1 MSMQEKYRLAVLGDF
16 ASVLGYRTLGFEVR
30 AADNKEDGERELS
43 SLVKEGFAVIYVTE
57 QLAVHISE
65 EIDKYKDM
73 PLPAIILIPGRDG
86 SLGIGMKNVHSA
98 VERAVGAD
106 ILG

>member
-1 MSMQEKYRLAVLGDF
+1 MDNKYRLAVLGDF

-30 AADNKEDGERELS
+30 CADNKEDGERELS
-43 SLVKEGFAVIYVTE
+43 SLAKEGFAVIYVTE
-57 QLAVHISE
+57 QLAAEISE

-73 PLPAIILIPGRDG
+73 AIPAIILIPGRDG
-86 SLGIGMKNVHSA
+86 SLGIGMKNVSRS

>member
-1 MSMQEKYRLAVLGDF
+1 MDSKYRLAVLGDF

-30 AADNKEDGERELS
+30 CADNREDGERLLAA
-43 SLVKEGFAVIYVTE
+43 LVKEGFAVIYVTE
-57 QLAVHISE
+57 QLAASIE
-65 EIDKYKDM
+65 DEIAKYKDM
-73 PLPAIILIPGRDG
+73 AIPAIILIPGREG
-86 SLGIGMKNVHSA
+86 SLGIGMKNVHSS

>member
-1 MSMQEKYRLAVLGDF
+1 MDNKYRLAVLGDF
-16 ASVLGYRTLGFEVR
+16 ASVLGYRTLGFEDR
-30 AADNKEDGERELS
+30 CADNKEEGAAELS
-43 SLVKEGFAVIYVTE
+43 ALAKEGFAVIYVTE
-57 QLAVHISE
+57 QLAIEISD

-73 PLPAIILIPGRDG
+73 AIPAIILIPGRDG
-86 SLGIGMKNVHSA
+86 SLGIGMKNVSRS

>member
-1 MSMQEKYRLAVLGDF
+1 MDNKYRLAVLGDF

-30 AADNKEDGERELS
+30 CADNKEEGERELS
-43 SLVKEGFAVIYVTE
+43 ALAKEGFAVIYVTE
-57 QLAVHISE
+57 QLATEISE

-73 PLPAIILIPGRDG
+73 AIPAIILIPGRDG
-86 SLGIGMKNVHSA
+86 SLGIGMKNVSRS

>member
-1 MSMQEKYRLAVLGDF
+1 MENKYRLAVLGDF

-30 AADNKEDGERELS
+30 CADTGEDGERELHA
-43 SLVKEGFAVIYVTE
+43 LAKEGFAVIYVTE
-57 QLAVHISE
+57 QLAVQIE
-65 EIDKYKDM
+65 DAIDEYKDA

-86 SLGIGMKNVHSA
+86 SLGIGMKKIHEA

-106 ILG
+106 ILGE